1 MAYYFTAFT
10 VIFFLACYGYSFLI
24 VRLAKKRGEE
34 YLFFGMLGGLFVFM
48 AFCAA
53 AVPFLHWV
61 YD

>member
-10 VIFFLACYGYSFLI
+10 VIFFLVCYGYSYLI
-24 VRLAKKRGEE
+24 VKLAKERGEE
-34 YLFFGMLGGLFVFM
+34 FFLFGMLGGLFVFM

-53 AVPFLHWV
+53 AVPFLHWI

>member
-1 MAYYFTAFT
+1 MEYYFTAFT
-10 VIFFLACYGYSFLI
+10 IIFFLASYGYSFLI
-24 VRLAKKRGEE
+24 VKLAKQRGEE
-34 YLFFGMLGGLFVFM
+34 FLFFGMLGGLFVFM

>member
-1 MAYYFTAFT
+1 
-10 VIFFLACYGYSFLI
+10 
-24 VRLAKKRGEE
+24 LAKQRGEE
-34 YLFFGMLGGLFVFM
+34 FLFFGMLGGLFVFM